1 MTPSETTDLLEKL
14 LSQTRITREKQ
25 RAFFKHRKE
34 PRNGRILLE
43 QSKTEEANLDRLVK
57 EIDRKINMT
66 QTKMFL

>member
-25 RAFFKHRKE
+25 RAFFKARKE

-43 QSKTEEANLDRLVK
+43 QSKQEEANLDKLVK
-57 EIDRKINMT
+57 EIDRKITMT
-66 QTKMFL
+66 QTTLFL